1 MKKILDGAF
10 ILSLATLAA
19 SPAIAGMAPVP
30 VPVPLA
36 GVGIGAIIVLG
47 AGYRLLRGRIGR

>member
-1 MKKILDGAF
+1 MKKLLDGAF

-19 SPAIAGMAPVP
+19 SPAIAGAGP

-36 GVGIGAIIVLG
+36 GVGIGAVIVLG
-47 AGYRLLRGRIGR
+47 AGYRFLRRRIGR

>member
-30 VPVPLA
+30 VPLA